1 MLKSPND
8 KVLGIRLTSQARKLQ
23 TAQQDLDDHQL
34 IAGVYEQD
42 FQRVIRIAAGNIRTK
57 HDPEVLQKN
66 IEEAKAKAAS
76 EENPEDLDDSE
87 TNPTLKNLHRRIA
100 LLTHPDRLVSETS
113 AAEKE
118 RKEALFKRAAKAYDD
133 QDLCELVLIASELKI
148 AVEDFVDAQTLMMA
162 YDEKISAIQK
172 KVKNIKESYVWIWGE
187 SHGNLDMRVRL
198 LDIYLQQT
206 GHAKVDEQILRD
218 IIMHHEEP
226 TDVRNI
232 SVRQREAGTRPKR
245 LIR

>member
-1 MLKSPND
+1 MSKKPND
-8 KVLGIRLTSQARKLQ
+8 KVLGIRLTAQARKLQ

-42 FQRVIRIAAGNIRTK
+42 FQRVIRIAAGNIRSK
-57 HDPEVLQKN
+57 HNPEILQKN
-66 IEEAKAKAAS
+66 IEEAKAKSAE
-76 EENPEDLDDSE
+76 EENIDEDDNE
-87 TNPTLKNLHRRIA
+87 NNPTLKNLHRRIA

-172 KVKNIKESYVWIWGE
+172 KVKSIKESYVWIWGE

-218 IIMHHEEP
+218 IVAHHEEP

-232 SVRQREAGTRPKR
+232 SVRQRETGTRPKR

>member
-1 MLKSPND
+1 MSKKPND
-8 KVLGIRLTSQARKLQ
+8 KVLGIRLTAQARKLQ

-42 FQRVIRIAAGNIRTK
+42 FQRVIRIAAGNIRSK
-57 HDPEVLQKN
+57 HNPEILQKN
-66 IEEAKAKAAS
+66 IEEAKAKAAE
-76 EENPEDLDDSE
+76 EENIDEDDNES
-87 TNPTLKNLHRRIA
+87 NPTLKNLHRRIA

-133 QDLCELVLIASELKI
+133 LDLCELVLVASELKI

-172 KVKNIKESYVWIWGE
+172 KVKSIKESYVWIWGE

-218 IIMHHEEP
+218 IVAHHEEP

-232 SVRQREAGTRPKR
+232 SVRQRETGTRPKR

>member
-1 MLKSPND
+1 MSKKPND
-8 KVLGIRLTSQARKLQ
+8 KVLGIRLTAQARKLQ

-42 FQRVIRIAAGNIRTK
+42 FQRVIRIAAGNIRSK
-57 HDPEVLQKN
+57 HNPEILQKN
-66 IEEAKAKAAS
+66 IEEAKAKSAE
-76 EENPEDLDDSE
+76 EENIDEDDNE
-87 TNPTLKNLHRRIA
+87 NNPTLKNLHRRIA

-118 RKEALFKRAAKAYDD
+118 RKEELFKRAAKAYDD

-172 KVKNIKESYVWIWGE
+172 KVKSIKESYVWIWGE

-218 IIMHHEEP
+218 IVAHHEEP

-232 SVRQREAGTRPKR
+232 SVRQRETGTRPKR

>member
-1 MLKSPND
+1 MSKKPND
-8 KVLGIRLTSQARKLQ
+8 KVLGIRLTAQARKLQ

-42 FQRVIRIAAGNIRTK
+42 FQRVIRIAAGNIRSK
-57 HDPEVLQKN
+57 HNPEILQKN
-66 IEEAKAKAAS
+66 IEEAKAKAA
-76 EENPEDLDDSE
+76 EEESIDEDDNES
-87 TNPTLKNLHRRIA
+87 NPTLKNLHRRIA

-133 QDLCELVLIASELKI
+133 QDLCELVLVASELKI

-172 KVKNIKESYVWIWGE
+172 KVKSIKESYVWIWGE

-218 IIMHHEEP
+218 IVAHHEEP

-232 SVRQREAGTRPKR
+232 SVRQRETGTRPKR

>member
-1 MLKSPND
+1 MSKKPND
-8 KVLGIRLTSQARKLQ
+8 KVLGIRLTAQARKLQ

-42 FQRVIRIAAGNIRTK
+42 FQRVIRIAAGNIRSK
-57 HDPEVLQKN
+57 HNPEILQKN
-66 IEEAKAKAAS
+66 IEEAKAKAAE
-76 EENPEDLDDSE
+76 EENIDEDDNES
-87 TNPTLKNLHRRIA
+87 NPTLKNLHRRIA

-133 QDLCELVLIASELKI
+133 QDLCELVLVASELKI

-172 KVKNIKESYVWIWGE
+172 KVKSIKESYVWIWGE

-218 IIMHHEEP
+218 IVAHHEEP

-232 SVRQREAGTRPKR
+232 SVRQRETGTRPKR

>member
-1 MLKSPND
+1 MSKKPND
-8 KVLGIRLTSQARKLQ
+8 KVLGIRLTAQARKLQ

-42 FQRVIRIAAGNIRTK
+42 FQRVIRIAAGNIRSK
-57 HDPEVLQKN
+57 HNPEILQKN
-66 IEEAKAKAAS
+66 IEEAKAKSAE
-76 EENPEDLDDSE
+76 EENIDEDDNE
-87 TNPTLKNLHRRIA
+87 INPTLKNLHRRIA

-172 KVKNIKESYVWIWGE
+172 KVKSIKESYVWIWGE

-218 IIMHHEEP
+218 IVAHHEEP

-232 SVRQREAGTRPKR
+232 SVRQRETGTRPKR

>member
-1 MLKSPND
+1 MSKKPND
-8 KVLGIRLTSQARKLQ
+8 KVLGIRLTAQARKLQ

-42 FQRVIRIAAGNIRTK
+42 FQRVIRIAAGNIRSK
-57 HDPEVLQKN
+57 HNPEILQKN
-66 IEEAKAKAAS
+66 IEEAKAKAT
-76 EENPEDLDDSE
+76 EEESIDEDDNES
-87 TNPTLKNLHRRIA
+87 NPTLKNLHRRIA

-133 QDLCELVLIASELKI
+133 QDLCELVLVASELKI

-172 KVKNIKESYVWIWGE
+172 KVKSIKESYVWIWGE

-218 IIMHHEEP
+218 IVAHHEEP

-232 SVRQREAGTRPKR
+232 SVRQRETGTRPKR

>member
-1 MLKSPND
+1 MSKKPND
-8 KVLGIRLTSQARKLQ
+8 KVLGIRLTAQARKLQ

-42 FQRVIRIAAGNIRTK
+42 FQRVIRIAAGNIRSK
-57 HDPEVLQKN
+57 HNPEILQKN
-66 IEEAKAKAAS
+66 IEEAKAKSAE
-76 EENPEDLDDSE
+76 EENIDEDDNE
-87 TNPTLKNLHRRIA
+87 NNPTLKNLHRRIA

-148 AVEDFVDAQTLMMA
+148 AVEDFVDTQTLMMA

-172 KVKNIKESYVWIWGE
+172 KVKSIKESYVWIWGE

-218 IIMHHEEP
+218 IVAHHEEP

-232 SVRQREAGTRPKR
+232 SVRQRETGTRPKR

>member
-1 MLKSPND
+1 MSKKPND
-8 KVLGIRLTSQARKLQ
+8 KVLGIRLTAQARKLQ

-57 HDPEVLQKN
+57 HNPEILQKN
-66 IEEAKAKAAS
+66 IEEAKAKAAE
-76 EENPEDLDDSE
+76 EENIDEDDNES
-87 TNPTLKNLHRRIA
+87 NPTLKNLHRRIA

-133 QDLCELVLIASELKI
+133 QDLCELVLVASELKI

-172 KVKNIKESYVWIWGE
+172 KVKSIKESYVWIWGE

-218 IIMHHEEP
+218 IVAHHEEP

-232 SVRQREAGTRPKR
+232 SVRQRETGTRPKR